1 MIWAAM
7 QEFVPLPVVKVGANV
22 VWDRAAATAESKAIK
37 SDQRIDANVWVTS
50 ELIKHLIATST
61 MAHRMDTTRIL
72 LMGSQPRDHVRR
84 VAGAAHAWCLLSDT
98 VETFSNFADAP
109 PT

>member
-22 VWDRAAATAESKAIK
+22 VWDRAAATAESKAIE

-72 LMGSQPRDHVRR
+72 LMGSQPRDYVRC
-84 VAGAAHAWCLLSDT
+84 VAGATHAWCFLPDALQT
-98 VETFSNFADAP
+98 RSNGLNSG